1 MKVLKNGY
9 MIEGTAEEVFLLIKM
24 DEQFDKRLEQEKK
37 PEPKK
42 TATKKIGP
50 KKKDLG
56 KVKALREAG
65 WPVTKIAD
73 EFGVAEQ
80 TIRNWMKE
88 AEA

>member
-1 MKVLKNGY
+1 
-9 MIEGTAEEVFLLIKM
+9 MIERISIEHDICEADGMNVWFIYANGALFRFAHSKTEVLEAIAEIL
-24 DEQFDKRLEQEKK
+24 R
-37 PEPKK
+37 
-42 TATKKIGP
+42 
-50 KKKDLG
+50 KDLG

-80 TIRNWMKE
+80 TVRNWMKE